1 MNVTSP
7 DRASILVVDDN
18 PTNLGVLYD
27 ALTDAGYEVRVEI
40 DGQNAIQQTQQ
51 NPPDLI
57 LLDVMM
63 PEIDGFEVCRQ
74 LKTSPS
80 TQTIPVIFMTALGD
94 LKDKVTGL
102 GLGAVDYITKPFQE
116 EELLARVQLHMQLSH
131 LSKTLAA
138 QNLQL
143 RSLTAELEQRVM
155 ERTGELSESL
165 HELQVMQ
172 PLLEDANSQLKEYAR
187 TLAQKEEMLRLTIEN
202 APIGILTVGFEGRFL
217 SVNQAFCQ
225 MLGYD
230 EDELL
235 QKNLFEIA
243 PPSER
248 SENLAELESLRNRE
262 VSNIQIEK
270 RYLRKDGKTIDAIVR
285 SALVC
290 NSDRLPLCLVLEVE
304 DVTERKQIEETL
316 RLQKRA
322 IAASHNGVVIIDT
335 RLPDLPTI
343 YVNPAFERITGYSS
357 AEILGRNCRFLQGS
371 DRNQSGL
378 NELRKALKERR
389 DCTVSL
395 RNYRKDGSLFWNEL
409 SISPIYDDLSN
420 LTHYIGIQNDITER
434 KHAEVRQLQL
444 VEQLKQAKDEAESA
458 TRAKADFLAM
468 MSHEI
473 RTPMNGVL
481 GMTQLLAE
489 TELTPEQSKF
499 VRSTQVSGEVLLT
512 VINDILDF
520 SKIESG
526 KLELENAAIDL
537 KAAIAN
543 IYDLLLSKAQE
554 KGLSFNYSVHPQV
567 PPYIMGD
574 VTRLRQILLN
584 LISNALKFTE
594 KGEIEVFVSLKEN
607 QLPDLDD
614 SFHLLFSVRDTGIG
628 MSTEQLQQL
637 FQPFTQAD
645 LSTTRKYGG
654 TGLGL
659 AICQRLVSLMGGE
672 ISVESHFGQGSRF
685 SFSITT
691 KIAPA
696 NLVET
701 VSQIPNT
708 SLKPQGKLSDRLPLK
723 ILMAEDNSINQEI
736 VMAMLKKLGY
746 QADVVDNGVA
756 AIAAVKARPYDLML
770 LDVQMPEMDGLE
782 VANYLVTH
790 WQTFNLTYP
799 RPRMIAMTANAM
811 QGDREKCLSAGMDDY
826 ISKPIMLN
834 VLAQRISQ
842 CEQAIEP
849 EDEKREDV
857 DMAIASLE
865 ILDRSAIDG
874 LGDVDLARELIT
886 LFIEKDAPTS
896 LNDLKQAVQV
906 NNCAGLK
913 HHAHSFRGSSS
924 SLGLQ
929 RLANLCLAIEDKAKA
944 NELQDLDDLVS
955 QIEQQIELACQAL
968 RQLLKGLS

>member
-1 MNVTSP
+1 MSVTSL
-7 DRASILVVDDN
+7 DRATILVVDDN
-18 PTNLGVLYD
+18 PTNLGILYD
-27 ALTDAGYEVRVEI
+27 ALTDAGYEVRIEI

-102 GLGAVDYITKPFQE
+102 GLGAVDYITKPFQQ
-116 EELLARVQLHMQLSH
+116 EELLARVQLHMQLYH
-131 LSKTLAA
+131 LSKTLET
-138 QNLQL
+138 QNLEL
-143 RSLTAELEQRVM
+143 RSLTAELEKRVV
-155 ERTGELSESL
+155 ERTGELSQSL
-165 HELQVMQ
+165 HKLQVMQ

-202 APIGILTVGFEGRFL
+202 APIGILTLGFDGRFL

-225 MLGYD
+225 MLGYGV
-230 EDELL
+230 DELL
-235 QKNLFEIA
+235 QKNLFDIA

-248 SENLAELESLRNRE
+248 RESLAELERLRHRE
-262 VSNIQIEK
+262 VSKLQVEK

-290 NSDRLPLCLVLEVE
+290 NSDRQPLCLVIEVE

-378 NELRKALKERR
+378 NELRKALKEQQG
-389 DCTVSL
+389 CTVNL
-395 RNYRKDGSLFWNEL
+395 RNYRKDGTLFWNEL
-409 SISPIYDDLSN
+409 SISPIYDDRGY
-420 LTHYIGIQNDITER
+420 LTHYVGIQNDITER
-434 KHAEVRQLQL
+434 KRAEVRQLQL

-458 TRAKADFLAM
+458 ARAKADFLAM

-489 TELTPEQSKF
+489 TELTPEQSEF
-499 VRSTQVSGEVLLT
+499 VRTTQVSGEVLLT

-537 KAAIAN
+537 KAVIED
-543 IYDLLLSKAQE
+543 IYNLLSSKAQE

-594 KGEIEVFVSLKEN
+594 TGEVEVFVSLKEN
-607 QLPDLDD
+607 PLPILKD
-614 SFHLLFSVRDTGIG
+614 SFYLLFAVRDTGIG
-628 MSTEQLQQL
+628 MSDEQLQKL

-672 ISVESHFGQGSRF
+672 ISVESSVGKGSRF
-685 SFSITT
+685 SFSIAT
-691 KIAPA
+691 KIAPVHLA
-696 NLVET
+696 ET
-701 VSQIPNT
+701 LSQISKMP
-708 SLKPQGKLSDRLPLK
+708 LKSQGKLSDRLPLK
-723 ILMAEDNSINQEI
+723 ILLAEDNSINQTLA
-736 VMAMLKKLGY
+736 VAMLKKLGY

-756 AIAAVKARPYDLML
+756 AIAAVKTQPYDLML

-782 VANYLVTH
+782 VANYLVTN
-790 WQTFNLTYP
+790 WQTFNLGYP

-811 QGDREKCLSAGMDDY
+811 QGDREKCLLAGMDDY
-826 ISKPIMLN
+826 ISKPIVLN
-834 VLAQRISQ
+834 VLVQ
-842 CEQAIEP
+842 
-849 EDEKREDV
+849 DK
-857 DMAIASLE
+857 
-865 ILDRSAIDG
+865 
-874 LGDVDLARELIT
+874 T
-886 LFIEKDAPTS
+886 L
-896 LNDLKQAVQV
+896 Q
-906 NNCAGLK
+906 
-913 HHAHSFRGSSS
+913 
-924 SLGLQ
+924 
-929 RLANLCLAIEDKAKA
+929 
-944 NELQDLDDLVS
+944 
-955 QIEQQIELACQAL
+955 
-968 RQLLKGLS
+968 